1 MVSGALPLL
10 PTTKVGAGDKERAY
24 VIRQNVVLKALLIA
38 ASVLL
43 GVSTLLCCTVYE
55 VHVQRR
61 VRVDDAREH
70 REEEHADQRGEVEMS
85 EPLVQQHPCAVHD
98 DRAKAQAP

>member
-43 GVSTLLCCTVYE
+43 GVSTLLC
-55 VHVQRR
+55 
-61 VRVDDAREH
+61 
-70 REEEHADQRGEVEMS
+70 
-85 EPLVQQHPCAVHD
+85 
-98 DRAKAQAP
+98 